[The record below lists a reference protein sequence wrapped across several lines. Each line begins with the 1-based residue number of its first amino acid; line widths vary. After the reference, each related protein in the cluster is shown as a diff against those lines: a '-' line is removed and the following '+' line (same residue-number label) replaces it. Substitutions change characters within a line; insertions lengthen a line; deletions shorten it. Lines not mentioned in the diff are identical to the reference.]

1 MKYKI
6 PILIPEVPNLK
17 KISRYIKQIDESK
30 IYSNFGPLEN
40 ELRRRLSELWQ
51 VPSHCIVTACNATL
65 AIQGAIETSEESEKI
80 WKVPSWTFVATPLAI
95 HKAGK
100 KFEFVD
106 IDPESWRAVF
116 STEDEN
122 IVDVLPFGDD
132 LDLSRFRKE
141 PLSNLVID
149 GAASFAALSKPLPK
163 SNHSFALVVSLH
175 ATKLLPA
182 GEGAVMVTNNPDWA
196 KRFRAWTNFGFT
208 HERKSSL
215 FGTNAKLSE
224 YSAAVALASL
234 DEFPETKIRMS
245 QIQAQALQISHSLGL
260 KTHPSMQKGIISP
273 YWIIRFESP
282 ERKKVTQTFFES
294 FGIQT
299 RDWWGTGCHNEP
311 VFKNIFSAKPQT
323 DLVACSTLGI
333 PMYPELSAS
342 DLGLIETQLN
352 YLSRF

>member
-1 MKYKI
+1 MTQDI
-6 PILIPEVPNLK
+6 SLLIPSVPNVK
-17 KISRYIKQIDESK
+17 KISKYLKRIDKSR
-30 IYSNFGPLEN
+30 IYSNFGPLEG
-40 ELRRRLSELWQ
+40 ELRQRLADIWR
-51 VPSHCIVTACNATL
+51 VPSTNIVTACNATL
-65 AIQGAIETSEESEKI
+65 ALQGAIETSECKDEA

-95 HKAGK
+95 YKAGR

-141 PLSNLVID
+141 PLLSNLVID

-196 KRFRAWTNFGFT
+196 NRFRAWTNFGFT
-208 HERKSSL
+208 SERSSSL

-234 DEFPETKIRMS
+234 DNLRETEHKLSKIQKVAR
-245 QIQAQALQISHSLGL
+245 QISSSFGYENHPAMRKGL
-260 KTHPSMQKGIISP
+260 ISP
-273 YWIIRFESP
+273 YWIVQF
-282 ERKKVTQTFFES
+282 KDS
-294 FGIQT
+294 FQKDRVIASLSLSGIPS
-299 RDWWGTGCHNEP
+299 REWWGRGCHKEP
-311 VFKNIFSAKPQT
+311 IFELSNISLPQT
-323 DLVACSTLGI
+323 DYIASTSVGL
-333 PMYPELSAS
+333 PMHIGLSAKNLEEIKS
-342 DLGLIETQLN
+342 ALARID
-352 YLSRF
+352 